1 MKNKIIVVFLFSLLI
16 PNLAFASWYNPFSWF
31 KKQPVQP
38 PVVQVSVPT
47 PTPVV
52 NKQIKKEKIAPKKE
66 KKDIKPTPKQATP
79 ATVAPLIISNGGRAS
94 PGVMVGPCS
103 TVGPCTVPLTPIPA
117 PEIITPPVVSP
128 SVVAID
134 TFLANPTV
142 ENFNTFCTIA
152 KTLPG
157 IEEKKV
163 LNDTRTD
170 YITRKSTLYEEV
182 GIFCTFALSEYK
194 TKSGQLI
201 TISWLI
207 YNPLDLLSLDNPN
220 ESDKVREVKIN
231 YNIYWKSL
239 SKYKLIGFEYVP
251 GNEIITPKQKIE
263 NIGTGSISFLYR
275 NIGNLFIVPEQIL
288 SVIRA
293 NLVGN

>member
-142 ENFNTFCTIA
+142 ENFNTFCTYSQ
-152 KTLPG
+152 
-157 IEEKKV
+157 
-163 LNDTRTD
+163 N
-170 YITRKSTLYEEV
+170 ITRNRRKK
-182 GIFCTFALSEYK
+182 G
-194 TKSGQLI
+194 TK
-201 TISWLI
+201 
-207 YNPLDLLSLDNPN
+207 
-220 ESDKVREVKIN
+220 
-231 YNIYWKSL
+231 
-239 SKYKLIGFEYVP
+239 
-251 GNEIITPKQKIE
+251 
-263 NIGTGSISFLYR
+263 
-275 NIGNLFIVPEQIL
+275 
-288 SVIRA
+288 
-293 NLVGN
+293 